1 MRWEQ
6 TVEFAAL
13 SDIGFRRQN
22 NEDSSTVLIAP
33 RPEVYQEIGHLF
45 LVADGMGGHAVGE
58 LASKLA
64 ADTVPL
70 AFQKSPEESFPDA
83 LRLAI
88 EEANTVIHNRGERN
102 TDFRKMG
109 TTCTTLVLTPE
120 GALVGHIGDS
130 RCYRIRGRRIDQL
143 TFDHSLQWE
152 LLRQGKQRREEILLQ
167 QPRNVIT
174 RCLGPE
180 AAVQVDIEGPFP
192 VLPGDVYLLCSDGLT
207 GLLTDPE
214 IGLIASYLPPVEAC
228 RLLVNLANLRGGTD
242 NITVVIARVG
252 ALPEGLSEM
261 SMPSL
266 PAAADPMSWGWFV
279 GWCSWGILLAISIT
293 VILSGKVVEGLL
305 MLGVVLVILGG
316 LVIGGLRVRSK
327 RPRAAD
333 SDQTLYYQPHRSAE
347 FKLTSEFMGMLT
359 ALEQTLQTTAME
371 EGWSIDWNE
380 HKRAY
385 EQMSKCLAERAYAAA
400 LSPLGKAIHVLMSSI
415 QEARRRMDHALKW
428 GGKTPSPPTRS
439 KPATEKA
446 NSDKANAD
454 KPNADKPNA
463 NQPAP

>member
-6 TVEFAAL
+6 SVEYASL

-70 AFQKSPEESFPDA
+70 AFQKSRQEPFPDA

-109 TTCTTLVLTPE
+109 TTCTTLVLSPV
-120 GALVGHIGDS
+120 GAIVGHIGDS

-152 LLRQGKQRREEILLQ
+152 MLRQGKQRREEILLQ

-180 AAVQVDIEGPFP
+180 ATVQVDIEGPFF

-214 IGLIASYLPPVEAC
+214 IGLIASYLPPVDAC
-228 RLLVNLANLRGGTD
+228 RLLVDLANLRGGTD

-252 ALPEGLSEM
+252 VLPEGLSET
-261 SMPSL
+261 SVPVI
-266 PAAADPMSWGWFV
+266 PTVPDPMSWGWFA
-279 GWCSWGILLAISIT
+279 GWCAWGIFLA
-293 VILSGKVVEGLL
+293 VAVVVMLSGRVVEGLL
-305 MLGVVLVILGG
+305 LLGVVLVALGG
-316 LVIGGLRVRSK
+316 LVIGGLRLRSK
-327 RPRAAD
+327 LPRNID
-333 SDQTLYYQPHRSAE
+333 GDQTLYWQPHRSAE
-347 FKLTSEFMGMLT
+347 FKLNSEFLGML
-359 ALEQTLQTTAME
+359 ASMEQTLQATALE
-371 EGWSIDWNE
+371 EGWSIDWGE
-380 HKRAY
+380 HKKAY
-385 EQMSKCLAERAYAAA
+385 EQASKALSERAYAAA
-400 LSPLGKAIHVLMSSI
+400 LPPLGKAIHVLMASI
-415 QEARRRMDHALKW
+415 QEAKRRMDHAVKW
-428 GGKTPSPPTRS
+428 GGKPRCL
-439 KPATEKA
+439 
-446 NSDKANAD
+446 
-454 KPNADKPNA
+454 
-463 NQPAP
+463 